1 MRKLLTITAVL
12 SFCGVPAV
20 RAQSL
25 SDTLEIKES
34 LVSAFRINNTLASQH
49 ILSDKIQAAPNLA
62 DAIRLFS
69 GIQIKDYGGVG
80 GLKTINVRSLG
91 SEHTTVMIDGIPVE
105 NAQNMQVDLG
115 RFNTYSFSRIELS
128 SNPYSGNIRSARE
141 MGSGSSLNLSTD
153 YADLYGKTDSFT
165 VRLHG
170 GAFGTFAPSASWRH
184 HGKNYGMTLN
194 ASLGTAHGRY
204 RFHETKYISTPAG
217 TAGYDTVMTRQN
229 CDLTSVTLDWNLLA
243 SASGRLKVKGYF
255 FGSGRGLPG
264 AVVRRPQDAI
274 LCKDRQDDRNAF
286 LQASYEPYGLPL
298 QVKIQGKVG
307 YDYLWYRTDPK
318 RDPQALPIDNHFR
331 QTSAYLS
338 AAAGGNIMQDF
349 NYKIAA
355 DILYNYLDSDM
366 AGFSYPNRITTW
378 LAAGTDFR
386 IGAINGDATVVY
398 ELARD
403 WFRQGSDAGGWAV
416 ANATRDKVSPSFN
429 LRWVPFLNVLSFAG
443 YARRTYRLPSFNDLY
458 YTAVG
463 NSSLVPETAD
473 QLGLKGLFQYRFSRT
488 MLTELEVEGYHNEL
502 KDKIVAIPT
511 NSLFRWS
518 MYNIGRVKV
527 NGVEVK
533 YGLSYDKDGFLS
545 DPKMDGFDI
554 VFKYTWQRALDYSN
568 PGAITYK
575 SQIPYTPIHS
585 ASVSASAVRKG
596 WRIDMNAITATKRW
610 YNSTN
615 LPEYELDPYMTI
627 DVWMSK
633 IIPVRNGDLTL
644 RLSLNNILNE
654 QYEIVTR
661 YPMPGFNA
669 LGTIEYSF

>member
-20 RAQSL
+20 HAQSL

-34 LVSAFRINNTLASQH
+34 LVSAFRIDNTLASQH

-153 YADLYGKTDSFT
+153 YADLYGKTDSFI

-184 HGKNYGMTLN
+184 HGKHYGMTLN
-194 ASLGTAHGRY
+194 ASLRTAHGRY
-204 RFHETKYISTPAG
+204 RFHETKYIRTPEG
-217 TAGYDTVMTRQN
+217 IAGYDTVMTRQN

-243 SASGRLKVKGYF
+243 STNGRLKVKGYF
-255 FGSGRGLPG
+255 YGSGRGLPG
-264 AVVRRPQDAI
+264 AVVRRPQNAI
-274 LCKDRQDDRNAF
+274 TCKDRQDDRNAF

-318 RDPQALPIDNHFR
+318 HDAQATPISNHFR

-338 AAAGGNIMQDF
+338 AAASGQIAAGL
-349 NYKIAA
+349 NYKVAS
-355 DILYNYLDSDM
+355 DVLYNYLDSDM
-366 AGFSYPNRITTW
+366 AGFAYPNRVTTW
-378 LAAGTDFR
+378 LAAGADYLAGPFR
-386 IGAINGDATVVY
+386 VDATLVY

-403 WFRQGSDAGGWAV
+403 WFRKGSDAGGWAV
-416 ANATRDKVSPSFN
+416 SNATRDKVSPSLN
-429 LRWVPFLNVLSFAG
+429 ISWVPLLNVLRFSG

-458 YTAVG
+458 YTMVG

-473 QLGLKGLFQYRFSRT
+473 QFGLKGLFQYRFSRT
-488 MLTELEVEGYHNEL
+488 MLSELEVEGYHNEL
-502 KDKIVAIPT
+502 DNKIVAIPT
-511 NSLFRWS
+511 TNLYRWS
-518 MYNIGRVKV
+518 MYNIGKARV
-527 NGVEVK
+527 NGIEAK
-533 YGLSYDKDGFLS
+533 YGLSYDRDGFQS

-554 VFKYTWQRALDYSN
+554 VIKYTWLRALDYST

-585 ASVSASAVRKG
+585 GSVSASAVRKG
-596 WRIDMNAITATKRW
+596 WRIDLNAITATKRW
-610 YNSTN
+610 YNSTQ

-627 DVWMSK
+627 DIWMSK
-633 IIPVRNGDLTL
+633 ILPVRDGNLTL

-654 QYEIVTR
+654 QYEVVTR

-669 LGTIEYSF
+669 LGTIEYCF